1 MSSKKPPMYNSFEEN
16 KEEENKQQNLVGVR
30 EYGLSESSLHEIPK
44 ITNEDLTEEIFTK
57 LHNQSNHESNTG
69 RVDLVDSNLSPIG
82 KEESTEGMSSSL
94 DKEPVRETDPR
105 NYENIQNK
113 KVAKKSHVNKKAVL
127 KPTENFDLGLVRK
140 TFKSKKGKKA
150 STFPHEWNGSK
161 LNSEYLKN
169 YATDCKKQIITQE
182 IVQHSKNLLDKLKKM
197 QLFSNKPKKNLKKKR
212 TKRSPIPMKDVAKL
226 FPNLNFKRRSKS
238 PEFNNMKEL
247 DNLLKGNRLVKDK
260 LKNHRRKSIEYEYYT
275 SKKTVARK
283 KSPWTKKSPI
293 SKKSP
298 LAKKSPI
305 SKKTHTKKSP
315 FMNMKKLIGLQN
327 QQMIV
332 PPAINYNSGG
342 INKNKSMVFLIRVNV
357 N

>member
-1 MSSKKPPMYNSFEEN
+1 MYNSFEEY
-16 KEEENKQQNLVGVR
+16 KEEENKEQNIEGVP

-44 ITNEDLTEEIFTK
+44 ITNEDLTEEMFSK
-57 LHNQSNHESNTG
+57 MHNRSIHETNPCQ
-69 RVDLVDSNLSPIG
+69 VDLVDSNLSPIG

-105 NYENIQNK
+105 NYDTVQSK
-113 KVAKKSHVNKKAVL
+113 KVAKKSNVNKKATL
-127 KPTENFDLGLVRK
+127 KPTENFDLGIVRK
-140 TFKSKKGKKA
+140 TFRSKKSKKA
-150 STFPHEWNGSK
+150 STVPHEWNGSK
-161 LNSEYLKN
+161 FNSEYLKN

-182 IVQHSKNLLDKLKKM
+182 ILQHSKNLLDKLKKM
-197 QLFSNKPKKNLKKKR
+197 QLFSNKPRRAMKKKR

-247 DNLLKGNRLVKDK
+247 DNLLKGNRLIKDK
-260 LKNHRRKSIEYEYYT
+260 FKNQRRKSIEYEYCT
-275 SKKTVARK
+275 KKTVARK
-283 KSPWTKKSPI
+283 KSPWAKKSPI

-298 LAKKSPI
+298 LTKKSPI
-305 SKKTHTKKSP
+305 SKKVQRKKSP
-315 FMNMKKLIGLQN
+315 FMNMKRLIGLN
-327 QQMIV
+327 NPQMIV